1 MEDNMIKSENIEIDK
16 TIKCLNCGTE
26 FHGKFCPECGQR
38 ADTGRFTIKFMLE
51 NLLRGIV
58 SNDGGVWI
66 TLKTLFTRPGQMM
79 IDIINGKHRAFFS
92 PFPMLFLVLSIYV
105 IISTFTGSYVKMSSA
120 FSDEN
125 ETVVVSVDN
134 NPKNVA
140 SQKILSIFKKIVDF
154 ADDHYSFVYILT
166 IPIYLFSARICFGK
180 ANRRRYT
187 WGEYCIPMIYSLIL
201 VVIYRCLSAIVYS
214 FSNTFSDEMD
224 TYTFFINIITFTV
237 CFRKMLDFSVMK
249 MIWRSFLLM
258 ILYWTIIVVLVIGGI
273 VLLAIFYQIF
283 NGL

>member
-1 MEDNMIKSENIEIDK
+1 MEANSINKTENIEVAK

-26 FHGKFCPECGQR
+26 FHGNFCPECGQR
-38 ADTGRFTIKFMLE
+38 ADTKRFTIKFMFE

-66 TLKTLFTRPGQMM
+66 TIKTLFTRPGQMM

-105 IISTFTGSYVKMSSA
+105 IIATFTGSYVKMGA
-120 FSDEN
+120 EFSDKDEI
-125 ETVVVSVDN
+125 EVVNSDGNQRYVE
-134 NPKNVA
+134 
-140 SQKILSIFKKIVDF
+140 SQKIMAVIKKTVDF
-154 ADDHYSFVYILT
+154 ADDHYSLVYILT

-180 ANRRRYT
+180 ANRVRYT

-201 VVIYRCLSAIVYS
+201 VVFYRCLSAIIYS
-214 FSNTFSDEMD
+214 FSNALSDRMD

-237 CFRKMLDFSVMK
+237 CFRKMLGFSVKK
-249 MIWRSFLLM
+249 MVWRSFLLEA
-258 ILYWTIIVVLVIGGI
+258 LYWAIIVSLVFGGI
-273 VLLAIFYQIF
+273 VILAILLNLF
-283 NGL
+283 

>member
-1 MEDNMIKSENIEIDK
+1 MEANGINETNNIEVAK

-38 ADTGRFTIKFMLE
+38 ADTKRFTIKFMFE

-66 TLKTLFTRPGQMM
+66 TVKTLFTRPGQMM

-105 IISTFTGSYVKMSSA
+105 IISTFTGSYVKMGSA
-120 FSDEN
+120 FSDN
-125 ETVVVSVDN
+125 DDIVAVSANDTPQHVETL
-134 NPKNVA
+134 
-140 SQKILSIFKKIVDF
+140 KILSVFKKTIDF

-201 VVIYRCLSAIVYS
+201 VVLYRCLSAIAYS
-214 FSNTFSDEMD
+214 FSHALSDEMD
-224 TYTFFINIITFTV
+224 TYTFIINIITFTV

-249 MIWRSFLLM
+249 MVWRNFLV
-258 ILYWTIIVVLVIGGI
+258 IALYWTIIVVLIVGGI
-273 VLLAIFYQIF
+273 ILLAILYHFF
-283 NGL
+283 